1 MSAEKSP
8 QEILE
13 LAQRRIAERNEQQ
26 VDIAVTLDEK
36 RFGQERPWRMFFG
49 GALIALLLALLFL
62 PGASVDRKMYAVVH
76 GVCAQQHNVQLGGL
90 ELPMCA
96 RNTGIYMSVTITMV
110 FLWLR
115 GRERAGKLPPLMI
128 GLVLIA
134 FVAIMAFDG
143 FNSMF
148 KDLNANYLYEPQNI
162 VRTLTGIGMGI
173 AMGTLVMFILNIALR
188 RDIDDQMPILGS
200 WWELGALLLI
210 CFLFLAAIY
219 GNISWLYWPIA
230 AVAWIGITGMLYAV
244 NLLVVSIA
252 MGYDNKINDLR
263 QLARPGTIALFT
275 TLLMLLGLAGLRFWL
290 EAQGMV
296 V

>member
-8 QEILE
+8 EEILE
-13 LAQRRIAERNEQQ
+13 LAQQRIAERKAQQ
-26 VDIAVTLDEK
+26 VDQVLTLDEQ
-36 RFGQERPWRMFFG
+36 RFGQERPWRMFFA
-49 GALIALLLALLFL
+49 GALLVLLLALLFT

-76 GVCAQQHNVQLGGL
+76 GICAQQHNVELGGL

-115 GRERAGKLPPLMI
+115 GRERAGKLPPLAI
-128 GLVLIA
+128 GIVLIA
-134 FVAIMAFDG
+134 FVLIMAFDG

-148 KDLNANYLYEPQNI
+148 KDLNARYLYEPHNF

-173 AMGTLVMFILNIALR
+173 SMGTLVMFILNIALR
-188 RDIDDQMPILGS
+188 RDVDDQMPILGS

-210 CFLFLAAIY
+210 CLLFLAAIY
-219 GNISWLYWPIA
+219 GNIAWLFWPIA

-244 NLLVVSIA
+244 NLLVVAIA
-252 MGYDNKINDLR
+252 MGYDNKITDLR

-275 TLLMLLGLAGLRFWL
+275 TLVMLFALAGLRFWL
-290 EAQGMV
+290 ETRGMTV
-296 V
+296 